1 MKKMLVACVAMF
13 ITLQLVSNDLSWTFP
28 PTTLSSVTQNSSD
41 AQIAMDGNGNVISA
55 WVENGVI
62 KARAKLVNAAWGAT
76 STISSTTASSPRI
89 VSDLNGNATA
99 IWLENGIIKAASRPF
114 NGSWTSATSLSTA
127 GASAPDLT
135 VDSAGNVVAVWAKNG
150 NVESSTKLFGNN
162 WQARVSI
169 SSTAAAAPRVAIG
182 GTGSSTRAVVVWYG
196 TSGATNIIYT
206 SSKLLSGSWSSQ
218 LAISDTTRNAI
229 FPHVAMDAN
238 ANAIAV
244 WYSYDIT
251 GVNYYNVI
259 VQSSSRLSSGSWTS
273 LVRLSEPGLRN
284 PATLAARVAFDGSG
298 NAIALWNTSFDDE
311 TFNIQSAVKPV
322 MKNWT
327 ATTDLVSFNLYSYNS
342 SLAMTALGDAL
353 SMFMFSN
360 GSSIL
365 IQSSESDIT
374 GFMNNVWSVPTIVS
388 LNAQNNAPRVAA
400 TLTGN
405 VINAAAVWITS
416 SGGNNIVSATIGTR
430 SIVLPPS
437 GLTVIQN
444 LNSFGVFNEYSNT
457 LSWSA
462 SADPNLTGYLIYRNG
477 VYLEEVSSNTLSFT
491 DHNRVQNGPVTYGVS
506 AINNQNT
513 HSRIVTVNFP

>member
-1 MKKMLVACVAMF
+1 MKKMLVACVAMLS
-13 ITLQLVSNDLSWTFP
+13 TLQLMSNDVKWTFP
-28 PTTLSSVTQNSSD
+28 PTTLSTVTQNSSD
-41 AQIAMDGNGNVISA
+41 AQIAMDANGNVVSA

-62 KARAKLVNAAWGAT
+62 KARAKLLNAAWGTT

-99 IWLENGIIKAASRPF
+99 VWLENGIVKAASRPF
-114 NGSWTSATSLSTA
+114 NGSWSSSTSLSTA
-127 GASAPDLT
+127 GATSPDLT
-135 VDSAGNVVAVWAKNG
+135 VDTAGNVVAVWAKSG
-150 NVESSTKLFGNN
+150 NVESSTKLFGNS

-182 GTGSSTRAVVVWYG
+182 GSGANTRAVVVWYG
-196 TSGATNIIYT
+196 TSASTNVIYT

-218 LAISDTTRNAI
+218 LAISDTTHNAI

-244 WYSYDIT
+244 WYSYDII

-273 LVRLSEPGLRN
+273 LVSHSEPGLRN

-327 ATTDLVSFNLYSYNS
+327 SATDLVAFNLRSYNAS
-342 SLAMTALGDAL
+342 MAVTALGDAL
-353 SMFMFSN
+353 SMYMFSN

-374 GFMNNVWSVPTIVS
+374 GFMNNVWTVPTLVS
-388 LNAQNNAPRVAA
+388 LNADNDSPRVAA

-416 SGGNNIVSATIGTR
+416 SGGNNIVSATTGTR
-430 SIVLPPS
+430 TIVLPPS
-437 GLTVIQN
+437 GLSVVQN

-477 VYLEEVSSNTLSFT
+477 IFLEEVGSNVLSFI
-491 DHNRVQNGPVTYGVS
+491 DHNKVQNGPVTYGVA
-506 AINNQNT
+506 AINNQDT
-513 HSRIVTVNFP
+513 HSRIITVNYP